1 MSKKCRRCGATL
13 KKSAKFCTVCGN
25 AVAGAKA
32 TPSSPTTGD
41 ALKCGNCGNTLK
53 EGVKFCTKCGSVVE
67 EKAPA
72 APVALAS
79 NVCPHCGYGK
89 NPESSNYCINCGQ
102 AMISPAAPQP
112 TSEPLQPAPSPVS
125 STRTCQTCGRE
136 ATPKSKFCI
145 YCGGHLSTAAQST
158 NVSEA
163 APSKPVTG
171 VKPIPVPA
179 KVLAGLMARGRQLA
193 LEEEYVKNGTESD
206 ELLEKLSQA
215 ASDSDFELEELIDTY
230 INERSELERLESL
243 HKKGEVSERVY
254 DRLVK
259 EYEDKLTRMDEQIKE
274 GIIQL
279 HSYQVQ
285 IQLDHTEAKEELETL
300 KTRHLIGDDETKGA
314 GNVDKVSEKVTRLN
328 YALMACEYIL
338 KKESAMR
345 NGPLT
350 RFEVTETT
358 VADSKVASTESED
371 IEVIKSE
378 EKVEEESKEEA
389 KESESTSSQPAEDSE
404 SGKICSQ
411 CGRVT
416 ASDAKFCIH
425 CAAEL

>member
-1 MSKKCRRCGATL
+1 MSQKCRRCGATL

-32 TPSSPTTGD
+32 TPSSPTTVD
-41 ALKCGNCGNTLK
+41 ALKCSNCGNPVK
-53 EGVKFCTKCGSVVE
+53 EGVKFCTKCGSVIE
-67 EKAPA
+67 EKAPQ
-72 APVALAS
+72 APVTLAS

-89 NPESSNYCINCGQ
+89 NPELSNYCINCGQ
-102 AMISPAAPQP
+102 AMISPAAPQL
-112 TSEPLQPAPSPVS
+112 TSEAQQSAPSPAS

-145 YCGGHLSTAAQST
+145 YCGGQLSTVTQST
-158 NVSEA
+158 NVAEA
-163 APSKPVTG
+163 TSSKPVTA

-179 KVLAGLMARGRQLA
+179 KVLASLMARGRQLA
-193 LEEEYVKNGTESD
+193 LEEEYVKHGSESD
-206 ELLEKLSQA
+206 ELLEELSQA

-230 INERSELERLESL
+230 INEHSELERLESL

-259 EYEDKLTRMDEQIKE
+259 EYDDKLSRMDEQIKE
-274 GIIQL
+274 GITQL
-279 HSYQVQ
+279 QSYQAQ
-285 IQLDHTEAKEELETL
+285 IHLDHAEAKEELDTL
-300 KTRHLIGDDETKGA
+300 KTRHLIGDDEIKGA
-314 GNVDKVSEKVTRLN
+314 SDEDKVSEKTTRLN
-328 YALMACEYIL
+328 YALIACEYIL

-358 VADSKVASTESED
+358 VADSKVTSTESED
-371 IEVIKSE
+371 VKVIKSK
-378 EKVEEESKEEA
+378 EKVEEEPKEEV
-389 KESESTSSQPAEDSE
+389 KGSESTSSQPAEDSE
-404 SGKICSQ
+404 SGKICPQ

-425 CAAEL
+425 CAATL